1 MIYDLK
7 ESLQPLITFTVI
19 SLDLRSWDFK
29 VPVEDGD
36 ELRGVGV
43 SFPTV
48 HDDVTLKIN
57 PWFLCDWS
65 QHTHFPEAIKYFLGN
80 LESRRC
86 SLSGHDV
93 KIDKVILQEMMCSVE
108 TPSG

>member
-19 SLDLRSWDFK
+19 SLVLMEFSYLDLIYWDFK

-43 SFPTV
+43 SFPTA

-57 PWFLCDWS
+57 PS
-65 QHTHFPEAIKYFLGN
+65 
-80 LESRRC
+80 RC
-86 SLSGHDV
+86 SLSGHGV
-93 KIDKVILQEMMCSVE
+93 EADKVILREMMCSVE